1 MLKWPIFWE
10 VKLNLELLCC
20 IRIQQKLL
28 ARDILS
34 LHQRQTSVWNLIQ
47 QSYILLF
54 WRNIGHYN
62 LTLIW
67 IVDDKVFNFIFRTLE
82 HVLVSMNDH
91 HIVFGLALAF
101 FYFLFEN
108 DNIRTG
114 RNDNSPFPIAS
125 DFMLLLRFLL
135 RKRQIHKTQYN
146 GKVFHADLIIV
157 CEWHEFCS

>member
-1 MLKWPIFWE
+1 
-10 VKLNLELLCC
+10 LNLKLLCS

-47 QSYILLF
+47 QSYILVF

-62 LTLIW
+62 LTLIR
-67 IVDDKVFNFIFRTLE
+67 IVDDEVFNFIFGALE
-82 HVLVSMNDH
+82 HILVSMNDH
-91 HIVFGLALAF
+91 HIVFGLAFAF

-114 RNDNSPFPIAS
+114 RNDDSSFPIAS
-125 DFMLLLRFLL
+125 DFVLLLRFLL
-135 RKRQIHKTQYN
+135 RKRQIHKTQSN
-146 GKVFHADLIIV
+146 WKIFHADLIIL
-157 CEWHEFCS
+157 CEWHEFGS